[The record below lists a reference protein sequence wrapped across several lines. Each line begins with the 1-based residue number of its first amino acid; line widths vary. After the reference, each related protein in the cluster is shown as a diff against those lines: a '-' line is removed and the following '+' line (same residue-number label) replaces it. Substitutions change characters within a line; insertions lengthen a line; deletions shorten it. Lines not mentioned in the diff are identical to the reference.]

1 MDQEM
6 LQVFNNDLEKLF
18 YSEFRNI
25 DERVGRIERKYRRNY
40 EKRDREKER
49 EDRRMKIEEQMQ
61 SFISSFEV
69 F

>member
-1 MDQEM
+1 MDQVM
-6 LQVFNNDLEKLF
+6 LQVFNNDLENLFHCEFKKIDKKL
-18 YSEFRNI
+18 
-25 DERVGRIERKYRRNY
+25 GRIERKYRRNY
-40 EKRDREKER
+40 DKRDREKER